1 MNLIVVIS
9 VTIVKTNLKHM
20 NNHKAKLKEMVE
32 NKGLKQTADILR
44 LPIKRLADM
53 LDLEYKTFED
63 IIFKPHPM
71 GNGIQGVITFDNGY
85 GASVVRTPFSYGGD
99 RGKYE
104 LAIYHEGSICYD
116 THITNDVIGYLTED
130 EVTDF
135 LRQIQELE
143 KE

>member
-1 MNLIVVIS
+1 M
-9 VTIVKTNLKHM
+9 KTFS
-20 NNHKAKLKEMVE
+20 
-32 NKGLKQTADILR
+32 
-44 LPIKRLADM
+44 
-53 LDLEYKTFED
+53 DLEFKT
-63 IIFKPHPM
+63 HPS
-71 GNGIQGVITFDNGY
+71 GEGVQALIYFDNGY

-104 LAIYHEGSICYD
+104 LAIYHKGSICYD

>member
-1 MNLIVVIS
+1 M
-9 VTIVKTNLKHM
+9 KTFN
-20 NNHKAKLKEMVE
+20 
-32 NKGLKQTADILR
+32 
-44 LPIKRLADM
+44 
-53 LDLEYKTFED
+53 DLEFKTHWSGE
-63 IIFKPHPM
+63 
-71 GNGIQGVITFDNGY
+71 GVQSLIYFDNGY
-85 GASVVRTPFSYGGD
+85 GASVIRTPFSYGGD

-104 LAIYHEGSICYD
+104 LAIYQEGSICYD

>member
-1 MNLIVVIS
+1 M
-9 VTIVKTNLKHM
+9 KTFS
-20 NNHKAKLKEMVE
+20 
-32 NKGLKQTADILR
+32 
-44 LPIKRLADM
+44 
-53 LDLEYKTFED
+53 DLEFKT
-63 IIFKPHPM
+63 HPS
-71 GNGIQGVITFDNGY
+71 GEGVQSLIYFDNGY

-104 LAIYHEGSICYD
+104 LAIYHKGSIYYD